1 MKSILLKRI
10 MLGVFGLMAFIIFVL
25 GFNTIMSMKVKS
37 VVQDMDR
44 VMVLRTEVSALI
56 NQVTSFPMSWIN
68 DKEKVDPQVADI
80 SKIISDLMNHYQ
92 DNMNV
97 LPKLKEMNRLFENF
111 QTQGRAIAEAYSK
124 SETNIGSSYA
134 DNQKTTDQLSQT
146 SSDLI
151 TIFDQETAKA
161 INRGILASAAAL
173 ILVILIVT
181 IPTYLFTTATVSQ
194 IKDLI
199 QFGNELGEGDLTKEI
214 KISRDD
220 ELGLLGR
227 CFNDFTHK
235 LGSVVGKLVDAV
247 ALLSRSA
254 QGMGQS
260 ATTIKDSAIKQSNQS
275 AQVAKAL
282 VELNKTVAEVA
293 RNSQRAAESAQ
304 QAAQEA
310 RSGGEI
316 VDQTVHGMQLISQ
329 TMQASTQ
336 VVHALGKSS
345 DQIGAIIKV
354 IEDIADQT
362 NLLALNA
369 AIEAA
374 RAGEQGRGFAVVAD
388 EVRKLAERITQ
399 ETKEISQMI
408 GKIQSDTKG
417 AVKAMEE
424 GGLEVTKGVELANKA
439 GEALKRI
446 VLVVGQ
452 MTDMVSQI
460 AAAAEEHSATTEEI
474 SASVELVTSL
484 SQSFVEDAQKTY
496 SSSLELQ
503 EMSDTLNNII
513 KTFKLR
519 GQSGEMEM
527 ARS

>member
-1 MKSILLKRI
+1 MKNILLKRI
-10 MLGVFGLMAFIIFVL
+10 MLGILALLTFIILVL
-25 GFNTIMSMKVKS
+25 GFNTLMSMRVKY

-44 VMVLRTEVSALI
+44 VMVLRTNITALI
-56 NQVTSFPMSWIN
+56 NQVTSFPMSWRN
-68 DKEKVDPQVADI
+68 DSKDKVNAAVEEI
-80 SKIISDLMNHYQ
+80 TGSLSDLMSRYKGNPS
-92 DNMNV
+92 V
-97 LPKLKEMNRLFENF
+97 LPKLQEMNNLFTEF
-111 QTQGRAIAEAYSK
+111 QTQGKQIADAYLK
-124 SETNIGSSYA
+124 AETTVGSSYA
-134 DNQKTTDQLSQT
+134 DNQKTTEQLST
-146 SSDLI
+146 ASGDLI
-151 TIFDQETAKA
+151 SIFDQETAKA
-161 INRGILASAAAL
+161 INRGIYASAGAL
-173 ILVILIVT
+173 ILIIFIVT
-181 IPTYLFTTATVSQ
+181 IPPYLFTTATVNQ

-214 KISRDD
+214 TISRND

-227 CFNDFTHK
+227 CFNDFTRK
-235 LGSVVGKLVDAV
+235 LGSIVAKLVDAV
-247 ALLSRSA
+247 AVLSRSA

-275 AQVAKAL
+275 AQVSKAL

-310 RSGGEI
+310 RQGGEI
-316 VDQTVHGMQLISQ
+316 VDQTVHGMQLISH

-336 VVHALGKSS
+336 VVHTLGKSS

-408 GKIQSDTKG
+408 GKIQGETKG

-460 AAAAEEHSATTEEI
+460 AAAAEEHSATTQEI

-484 SQSFVEDAQKTY
+484 SQGFVEDSQKTY
-496 SSSLELQ
+496 SSSIELQ
-503 EMSDTLNNII
+503 EMADTLNTII

-519 GQSGEMEM
+519 GTENGAQ
-527 ARS
+527 A